1 MSAENPHA
9 GQGSVLLDI
18 GGDVGALI
26 VTMPAEME
34 GVEVEIRPF
43 GAPDLPAHE
52 HGHGHGHGN
61 GHGHGHAHGQGHYPH
76 VEVVLRPTAEG
87 PVPSLVFPELVEGHY
102 ELYLKETH
110 DVELLVDVTGGEVS
124 TAHWPR

>member
-1 MSAENPHA
+1 MPEPESHT
-9 GQGSVLLDI
+9 SH
-18 GGDVGALI
+18 
-26 VTMPAEME
+26 VTFFAST
-34 GVEVEIRPF
+34 IARI
-43 GAPDLPAHE
+43 LP
-52 HGHGHGHGN
+52 
-61 GHGHGHAHGQGHYPH
+61 
-76 VEVVLRPTAEG
+76 AEG

>member
-1 MSAENPHA
+1 MNPSAENPHA

-43 GAPDLPAHE
+43 GAPDLPGRE
-52 HGHGHGHGN
+52 HGHGHGHG
-61 GHGHGHAHGQGHYPH
+61 HGHYPH
-76 VEVVLRPTAEG
+76 VAVVLRPTSEG
-87 PVPSLVFPELVEGHY
+87 PVPSLVFPELVEGGY
-102 ELYLKETH
+102 ELYVKESH
-110 DVELLVDVTGGEVS
+110 HVELVVDVTGGEVS
-124 TAHWPR
+124 TAQWPR

>member
-1 MSAENPHA
+1 MSPSAENPHA

-34 GVEVEIRPF
+34 GVEVEIRPL
-43 GAPDLPAHE
+43 GAPDLPPHE
-52 HGHGHGHGN
+52 HGHGPGH
-61 GHGHGHAHGQGHYPH
+61 GHYPH

-87 PVPSLVFPELVEGHY
+87 PVPSLVFPELVEGGY
-102 ELYLKETH
+102 ELYVKQTH
-110 DVELLVDVTGGEVS
+110 DVELVVGVTGGEVA
-124 TAHWPR
+124 TATWPR